1 MQNLKSDDR
10 SLYEKVMAE
19 MQTKLDELTGKSD
32 EMVKKIDDEKKLRNL
47 YFIVKGFFEK
57 LGLR

>member
-1 MQNLKSDDR
+1 MNYKN
-10 SLYEKVMAE
+10 EII
-19 MQTKLDELTGKSD
+19 
-32 EMVKKIDDEKKLRNL
+32 EMVKKIDDEKKLRKL